1 MGEREDMFSKN
12 QLLSPND
19 PTYEA
24 PQQIT
29 LDSYFDVNFNVG
41 YRFNKQLSAF
51 VKVNNLTSNT
61 YARWMDYQVQGLQIL
76 GGAIYKFDL

>member
-1 MGEREDMFSKN
+1 MFSKN